1 MSHLP
6 DETTERNHVFRRRS
20 SKSPTG
26 NYVFKEKSFTVPDM
40 DYDETPLMYFKMFL
54 NEKLIELISEQT
66 NIYSCQKL
74 GKTIQVTKEEIEQF
88 INIQM
93 YMYILKL

>member
-26 NYVFKEKSFTVPDM
+26 NYVFKGKSFTVPDM

-54 NEKLIELISEQT
+54 NDKLIELISEQT
-66 NIYSCQKL
+66 NKSLRRKL
-74 GKTIQVTKEEIEQF
+74 NNLSIFKCTSIF
-88 INIQM
+88 
-93 YMYILKL
+93 